1 MARKQIKVQADRSYG
16 DRVEEVARGL
26 EEAGMNIEQRLMM
39 LGHFRGTADAEQ
51 VEGLR
56 AVPGVAAVTVLGDEG
71 DEPQDDYSISTGG
84 GRGGRG

>member
-26 EEAGMNIEQRLMM
+26 EEAGMTIEQRLML
-39 LGHFRGTADAEQ
+39 LGHFRGTAEADE
-51 VEGLR
+51 VERLR

-71 DEPQDDYSISTGG
+71 EEPRDEYSVKTDGS
-84 GRGGRG
+84 